1 MVKVKVKEKFSDKK
15 AGYQIRNI
23 GYIYETTQERANE
36 LIANG
41 KAEIYKESKK
51 NKNEK

>member
-1 MVKVKVKEKFSDKK
+1 MVRVKVKEKFSDKND
-15 AGYQIRNI
+15 GYQIRNI
-23 GYIYETTQERANE
+23 GIFMTWYQERANE